1 MVISLIIIW
10 KDEKP
15 RNARDLNWRA
25 FVNICAT
32 RAKPRSCR
40 TNVWVF
46 EASQKRARCAELSQK
61 T

>member
-25 FVNICAT
+25 FVNIYAT
-32 RAKPRSCR
+32 RAGLCSCR
-40 TNVWVF
+40 IDVW
-46 EASQKRARCAELSQK
+46 EGDASQKRARCAELSQK